1 MAREEV
7 NDVELRAWNTRARTE
22 HYLHLGAT
30 GILLL
35 YIFQLHG
42 VWAAL
47 AGLVL
52 IPAATSAV
60 NTLILSA
67 TGSLRLVRANRWGV
81 LIILFILLAMRSATV
96 ESVQ

>member
-1 MAREEV
+1 MAIEDL
-7 NDVELRAWNTRARTE
+7 NDVGLRAWNTRVRAE

-60 NTLILSA
+60 NTLILSS

-81 LIILFILLAMRSATV
+81 LIILFILLAVGSASV
-96 ESVQ
+96 ESVG

>member
-1 MAREEV
+1 MAREELD
-7 NDVELRAWNTRARTE
+7 DVGLQAWKTRVRAD

-30 GILLL
+30 GVLLL

-52 IPAATSAV
+52 IPVGTSAV
-60 NTLILSA
+60 NTVILGA

-81 LIILFILLAMRSATV
+81 LIILFILLAISSATV
-96 ESVQ
+96 ESVR

>member
-1 MAREEV
+1 MAREELDEV
-7 NDVELRAWNTRARTE
+7 GFRTWKARVRAD
-22 HYLHLGAT
+22 HYLHLGAM
-30 GILLL
+30 GALLL

-52 IPAATSAV
+52 IPVATSAI
-60 NTLILSA
+60 NTVILGS

-81 LIILFILLAMRSATV
+81 LIILFILLAMGSASV
-96 ESVQ
+96 ESLR

>member
-1 MAREEV
+1 MAREEL
-7 NDVELRAWNTRARTE
+7 NDVGLRAWNTRVCAE
-22 HYLHLGAT
+22 HYLHLGVT

-47 AGLVL
+47 AGLAL
-52 IPAATSAV
+52 IPAVTSAV
-60 NTLILSA
+60 NIVILSS

-81 LIILFILLAMRSATV
+81 LIILFILLALGSATV
-96 ESVQ
+96 ESVR